1 MALYI
6 LFFLFC
12 CAFISKKVMCHLYN
26 INEEDTKENRR
37 KNLLLYTSAGLAPSI
52 QIFNSTY
59 SNVFFFKMTLGKGD
73 EEVDSWFIDIP
84 RAKITYNTD
93 IAPVEEWFV
102 KFNMHHGLGMFT
114 TEGTLLDIMREP
126 ILQWIYKLGT
136 YVNIYKSMPEIIDLL
151 ITKSPCASDV
161 AIVGVIYRKKD
172 TGIVIGVTET
182 GFMNRDVIWQN
193 LTDNICVLMD
203 YDCSGLALVDIILI
217 NTRLIMLTTLGLFIS
232 EDLRYPSKRKL
243 KFNKPA
249 LCGFEMDDYY
259 KAKIWYNKQCLAN
272 KEDYE
277 VDYVSLSF
285 NKDKTLSQES
295 TCFYS
300 NDSFTKWH
308 SCLPYRLQAEKHI
321 SRRVI
326 SFVVDYE
333 QNTGIAL
340 LSQKDKKIVS
350 VHKLT
355 GGALNK
361 KTKFPTFTFPSKS
374 FVPTGFFFH
383 PGSHFLYAYGNQV
396 WGSFDGGNTFI
407 LLIKLI
413 NETVVSTDSCVY
425 TQGIVFV
432 TDKANIYYTKAE
444 NLIAPAQ
451 IESVAFMDLKKR
463 LSEHFQPKLSVIAW
477 QHTFKQ
483 CVQQPGETATK
494 FITALRQAS
503 RLCQFSDLEERLW
516 DRLVF
521 SIQSREL
528 QQKLFANES
537 LSLQEAV
544 KKVMADEAADGTVK
558 AMRPAKS
565 TMHKE
570 AVHHEDAELL
580 EEDNF
585 NQVDKV
591 QKHHN
596 KDTST
601 LEKAVPFLWCLGCG
615 GRHQRVDCKFRM
627 ATCRACGKTGH
638 IASICRGHQ
647 QDHKQ
652 HNSPRRGTRAP
663 GQFRVGFCSSRRSVC
678 HTGAHR
684 PLKPKLRLQETDLGF
699 DEPLSPHYVTEEQ
712 MLFFHHG
719 PPNTIPT
726 FSNLHSGKRIDYEP
740 GGSGTINTVF
750 TRMNPA
756 GVVSS
761 ILVDV
766 LEHFPIESIID
777 SPCTANTLIILP
789 PKPKSTSYQ
798 LQLTTAGTNVFK
810 ASDVE
815 KTVVIPGTSS
825 FFITTVLDDLNALGT
840 ITLPEKMLLNYSF
853 PPDNWFLYD
862 FGTTNGRKWKI
873 VVDTCR
879 YVIQQFDDLPL
890 HAIKYLDLG
899 QKLYFSFRVT
909 PVNTG
914 KTIRII
920 YVSLSLFKLLMYYKH
935 GRTTLA
941 VILPHASLL
950 CDVVCIVITLKSS
963 CSYLKAMHYVLPYKL
978 SPSDWLSAWN
988 TVEYNNSEIKKYL
1001 TVLPVNYRPPS
1012 VMGIAVPLTDN
1023 FYNADPSKPR
1033 MRDYFEGSKTSGK
1046 YKQCANKSSRAEC
1059 KCADYMKL
1067 SFSVAFSDCKEKAL
1081 RMKFPVE
1088 KLPLYFIVEDEGYF
1102 VNLTSPYFVTI
1113 KEVNNR
1119 TNWKISGTNET
1130 LSLTKLRM
1138 HLESKV
1144 KTKLY
1149 NPDGLTI
1156 SITGSELF
1164 HFRVST
1170 IPGVSFCNLFDEF
1183 QIYVDDSPLAFPGQY
1198 LISTIV
1204 AVSIGGILFTAF
1216 LLNIYEIQIVHFF
1229 NRKKIRNKVGS
1240 KTSVVTVSE
1249 TSIESNES

>member
-1 MALYI
+1 MELLWLYI
-6 LFFLFC
+6 LLG
-12 CAFISKKVMCHLYN
+12 AVLKLSSGIAYNKKEVSTSSFACYTDTFTKDTAKTKAVKLYLPQTSLKVICHLYN

-59 SNVFFFKMTLGKGD
+59 SNVFFFEMTLGKGD

-84 RAKITYNTD
+84 RERITYNTD

-114 TEGTLLDIMREP
+114 TEGTLLDIKREP
-126 ILQWIYKLGT
+126 ILQWLHKLGT
-136 YVNIYKSMPEIIDLL
+136 YVNINKTMSEITDLS

-161 AIVGVIYRKKD
+161 AIIGVIYRKKD
-172 TGIVIGVTET
+172 TGIVIGVTED
-182 GFMNRDVIWQN
+182 GFMNRDVIWHN

-203 YDCSGLALVDIILI
+203 YDCSGLALVDILLI
-217 NTRLIMLTTLGLFIS
+217 NTRLIILTTLGLFVS
-232 EDLRYPSKRKL
+232 EDLRYPSEHKL

-259 KAKIWYNKQCLAN
+259 EAKIWYNKQCLAN
-272 KEDYE
+272 REDYE

-308 SCLPYRLQAEKHI
+308 SCLPHKPLAEKHI

-340 LSQKDKKIVS
+340 LSQKDKKLVS

-355 GGALNK
+355 DGALNK
-361 KTKFPTFTFPSKS
+361 KTKFPTFTFPSDS
-374 FVPTGFFFH
+374 FVPTGFLFH
-383 PGSHFLYAYGNQV
+383 PGSHFLYVYGNQM

-407 LLIKLI
+407 PLIILL
-413 NETVVSTDSCVY
+413 NETIIRADSCVY

-432 TDKANIYYTKAE
+432 TDKANIYYTKAGIVAYTW
-444 NLIAPAQ
+444 LITMPLGVFDMYFDHLG
-451 IESVAFMDLKKR
+451 I
-463 LSEHFQPKLSVIAW
+463 LSHISFNSTSEDGLSVS
-477 QHTFKQ
+477 
-483 CVQQPGETATK
+483 VM
-494 FITALRQAS
+494 
-503 RLCQFSDLEERLW
+503 DM
-516 DRLVF
+516 
-521 SIQSREL
+521 
-528 QQKLFANES
+528 NS
-537 LSLQEAV
+537 L
-544 KKVMADEAADGTVK
+544 M
-558 AMRPAKS
+558 
-565 TMHKE
+565 
-570 AVHHEDAELL
+570 
-580 EEDNF
+580 
-585 NQVDKV
+585 
-591 QKHHN
+591 
-596 KDTST
+596 
-601 LEKAVPFLWCLGCG
+601 
-615 GRHQRVDCKFRM
+615 
-627 ATCRACGKTGH
+627 
-638 IASICRGHQ
+638 
-647 QDHKQ
+647 
-652 HNSPRRGTRAP
+652 
-663 GQFRVGFCSSRRSVC
+663 
-678 HTGAHR
+678 
-684 PLKPKLRLQETDLGF
+684 QETDLGF
-699 DEPLSPHYVTEEQ
+699 DGPLSPHYVTEEQ

-726 FSNLHSGKRIDYEP
+726 FSNLQSGKRIDYEP
-740 GGSGTINTVF
+740 GGSGVINTVF

-761 ILVDV
+761 VLVDV
-766 LEHFPIESIID
+766 LENFPVESITD
-777 SPCTANTLIILP
+777 SPCTANTLTILP
-789 PKPKSTSYQ
+789 PKPNSTSYQ
-798 LQLTTAGTNVFK
+798 LQLATAGTNVFK

-825 FFITTVLDDLNALGT
+825 FFITKVLDDLNALGT

-853 PPDNWFLYD
+853 PPDEWFLYD

-899 QKLYFSFRVT
+899 QKLHFSFRVT
-909 PVNTG
+909 PVNTAFLVFHQYLMRVLVGRPFLLDMTTEDYWDDNHSYVFSIIVQSKFFEQG
-914 KTIRII
+914 K
-920 YVSLSLFKLLMYYKH
+920 
-935 GRTTLA
+935 TTLA
-941 VILPHASLL
+941 VILPFASLL
-950 CDVVCIVITLKSS
+950 CDVACIVLTLKSS
-963 CSYLKAMHYVLPYKL
+963 CSYLKAMHYVLPYEL
-978 SPSDWLSAWN
+978 SPSDWLSPEN
-988 TVEYNNSEIKKYL
+988 TAEYSNSEIRKYL
-1001 TVLPVNYRPPS
+1001 KVLPVNYRPPS
-1012 VMGIAVPLTDN
+1012 EMGIAVPLTDN

-1059 KCADYMKL
+1059 KCADNMKL

-1088 KLPLYFIVEDEGYF
+1088 KLPLYFMVEDEGYF
-1102 VNLTSPYFVTI
+1102 FNLTSPYFVTI

-1183 QIYVDDSPLAFPGQY
+1183 QIYIDDSPLAFPGQY

-1216 LLNIYEIQIVHFF
+1216 LLHIYEIQIVNFF
-1229 NRKKIRNKVGS
+1229 KRNKNRNKVES
-1240 KTSVVTVSE
+1240 KTSIVTASE